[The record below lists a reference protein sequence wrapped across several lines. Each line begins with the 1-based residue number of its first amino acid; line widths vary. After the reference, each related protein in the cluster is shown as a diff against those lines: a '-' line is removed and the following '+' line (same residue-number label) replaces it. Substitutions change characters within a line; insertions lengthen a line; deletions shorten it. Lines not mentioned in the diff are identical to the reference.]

1 MANWNGLVMTDKGIA
16 LQSKVQA
23 GEVLNITKLKLGSG
37 TLPAET
43 DIRKLTDLI
52 KPEQNLGIGGREP
65 NGDYCKISATI
76 SNVGLE
82 AGYYVRELG
91 VFAQDPD
98 DGEIL
103 YAYTTDG
110 APDYLPA
117 EGSSTVIS
125 QEFSVNIAVSDTD
138 KINVEIDPGALATMG
153 YVQLQVNEH
162 NEDASAHEK
171 AFSQHNTDETAHYDM
186 TGATGSKAG
195 KRGFVPAP
203 KAGDQNKA
211 LFGNGTYKQVVETI
225 NGVKPNE
232 NNDID
237 LNMKFFNDLAQ
248 ISLEHSTV
256 TWKLIYDNLS
266 ANSTLTFPC
275 SSSDENL
282 KTPLLELPSTGT
294 FKMVVNR
301 SDKSWMI
308 SISAYQYSGNS
319 NIPALNLACYHGT
332 AGFSGWKR
340 MITTVNGITVADN
353 GNVDLNQKFFNDL
366 TQIGV
371 SYETATW
378 QTIFAALPV
387 NSTITFYAG
396 NDFPAGSLVIPHAG
410 TFLFEAT
417 KGKATN
423 YPMYINAYRVTSD
436 TSAPML
442 YKAFYSN
449 SVQFSGWHTLLD
461 TTVDFSNT
469 DFVVETYRSGT
480 SWYRKYKSGWLEQGG
495 RDSMPTGTKIITF
508 PEPFADTD
516 YTILGGS
523 TGNTNTLNLEIPSTK
538 KTTSV
543 EMDYSNSATGDF
555 YWYACGQGV

>member
-23 GEVLNITKLKLGSG
+23 GEVLNITKMKLGSG

-117 EGSSTVIS
+117 EGGSTVIS

-225 NGVKPNE
+225 NGIKPDG
-232 NNDID
+232 NNNVTLITGINMLTRTKQYKIGDIAYSP
-237 LNMKFFNDLAQ
+237 N
-248 ISLEHSTV
+248 
-256 TWKLIYDNLS
+256 
-266 ANSTLTFPC
+266 
-275 SSSDENL
+275 
-282 KTPLLELPSTGT
+282 LPSWAYLSCVTAGT
-294 FKMVVNR
+294 TAAEEPSFTSVTVMGKYITDGSVKWIVEDIRFNVPVGVVFYDSYLHDGCVKFNGATVNR
-301 SDKSWMI
+301 ADYVRLEKLANDKNLWTDDTSSEPYKYGRGDGVSTMVLPDFRDRVIQGGDTPAKIEAGLPEITGSFDGAQRTIGGGLDATGAFYYI
-308 SISAYQYSGNS
+308 STPGNIGHDS
-319 NIPALNLACYHGT
+319 VQGKYTHN
-332 AGFSGWKR
+332 GFSAQR
-340 MITTVNGITVADN
+340 SNPIY
-353 GNVDLNQKFFNDL
+353 GN
-366 TQIGV
+366 
-371 SYETATW
+371 
-378 QTIFAALPV
+378 
-387 NSTITFYAG
+387 
-396 NDFPAGSLVIPHAG
+396 
-410 TFLFEAT
+410 
-417 KGKATN
+417 
-423 YPMYINAYRVTSD
+423 
-436 TSAPML
+436 
-442 YKAFYSN
+442 
-449 SVQFSGWHTLLD
+449 
-461 TTVDFSNT
+461 
-469 DFVVETYRSGT
+469 
-480 SWYRKYKSGWLEQGG
+480 
-495 RDSMPTGTKIITF
+495 
-508 PEPFADTD
+508 ADTVQPPA
-516 YTILGGS
+516 ICL
-523 TGNTNTLNLEIPSTK
+523 IPQIK
-538 KTTSV
+538 
-543 EMDYSNSATGDF
+543 F
-555 YWYACGQGV
+555 

>member
-23 GEVLNITKLKLGSG
+23 GEVLNITKMKLGSG

-52 KPEQNLGIGGREP
+52 KPEQNLSIGGREP

-117 EGSSTVIS
+117 EGGSTVIS

-153 YVQLQVNEH
+153 YVQLQIDEH
-162 NEDASAHEK
+162 NEDAAAHEQ

-225 NGVKPNE
+225 NNIKPGSD
-232 NNDID
+232 NDVD
-237 LNMKFFNDLAQ
+237 LHLKFFS
-248 ISLEHSTV
+248 SLEQIGLNKSDATPKDIAEILPDNSILQFYAANVSTSNSYVPNLVLPTSGLIRVNKV
-256 TWKLIYDNLS
+256 TNNNVAIKFSIID
-266 ANSTLTFPC
+266 AN
-275 SSSDENL
+275 
-282 KTPLLELPSTGT
+282 GY
-294 FKMVVNR
+294 MYRAV
-301 SDKSWMI
+301 
-308 SISAYQYSGNS
+308 
-319 NIPALNLACYHGT
+319 YH
-332 AGFSGWKR
+332 AEKGFTGWK
-340 MITTVNGITVADN
+340 
-353 GNVDLNQKFFNDL
+353 
-366 TQIGV
+366 
-371 SYETATW
+371 ETATTDILPTG
-378 QTIFAALPV
+378 TILPFAGSTIPTGFLACNGAAVSRTTYAALFAV
-387 NSTITFYAG
+387 IGTTYGVGNGSTTFNLPKADDNRFLEFSNTLGTLKNAGLPNIIGQLDTGGETALFYAQRING
-396 NDFPAGSLVIPHAG
+396 AFSNKSSTTLAYGAPAGSVNSNDRSYQVGFDAS
-410 TFLFEAT
+410 
-417 KGKATN
+417 K
-423 YPMYINAYRVTSD
+423 
-436 TSAPML
+436 
-442 YKAFYSN
+442 SN
-449 SVQFSGWHTLLD
+449 SIYGS
-461 TTVDFSNT
+461 SNT
-469 DFVVETYRSGT
+469 VQPKSLTVKAII
-480 SWYRKYKSGWLEQGG
+480 KY
-495 RDSMPTGTKIITF
+495 
-508 PEPFADTD
+508 
-516 YTILGGS
+516 
-523 TGNTNTLNLEIPSTK
+523 
-538 KTTSV
+538 
-543 EMDYSNSATGDF
+543 
-555 YWYACGQGV
+555 

>member
-103 YAYTTDG
+103 YAYTIDG

-117 EGSSTVIS
+117 EGGSTVIS

-186 TGATGSKAG
+186 TGATSSKAG

-203 KAGDQNKA
+203 KAGDQNKV

-225 NGVKPNE
+225 NGEKPNGD
-232 NNDID
+232 NNVNLITGINMLTRTKQYQIGDIAYSQKLPSWAYLSCVTAGTTAAEEPSFASVTVMGKYITD
-237 LNMKFFNDLAQ
+237 GSVKWIVEDIRFNVPVGVVFYDSYLHDGCVKFNGATVKRADYVRLAKLANDKNLWTDDPSTEPYKYGRGDGVSTMVLPDFRNRVIQGGDITALKAPGLPN
-248 ISLEHSTV
+248 ITGAIGITSDVKAKGSGSLIGSTSEI
-256 TWKLIYDNLS
+256 KGYQRI
-266 ANSTLTFPC
+266 STLYTLVSNLQLNASK
-275 SSSDENL
+275 SSIIYGS
-282 KTPLLELPSTGT
+282 
-294 FKMVVNR
+294 
-301 SDKSWMI
+301 
-308 SISAYQYSGNS
+308 S
-319 NIPALNLACYHGT
+319 NTVQPPALQL
-332 AGFSGWKR
+332 
-340 MITTVNGITVADN
+340 IP
-353 GNVDLNQKFFNDL
+353 
-366 TQIGV
+366 QI
-371 SYETATW
+371 
-378 QTIFAALPV
+378 
-387 NSTITFYAG
+387 
-396 NDFPAGSLVIPHAG
+396 
-410 TFLFEAT
+410 
-417 KGKATN
+417 
-423 YPMYINAYRVTSD
+423 
-436 TSAPML
+436 
-442 YKAFYSN
+442 
-449 SVQFSGWHTLLD
+449 
-461 TTVDFSNT
+461 
-469 DFVVETYRSGT
+469 
-480 SWYRKYKSGWLEQGG
+480 KY
-495 RDSMPTGTKIITF
+495 
-508 PEPFADTD
+508 
-516 YTILGGS
+516 
-523 TGNTNTLNLEIPSTK
+523 
-538 KTTSV
+538 
-543 EMDYSNSATGDF
+543 
-555 YWYACGQGV
+555 

>member
-117 EGSSTVIS
+117 EGGSTVIS

-153 YVQLQVNEH
+153 YIQLQIDEH

-186 TGATGSKAG
+186 TGATSSKAG

-225 NGVKPNE
+225 NGIKPDE
-232 NNDID
+232 NNNTD
-237 LNMKFFNDLAQ
+237 LNCKFFN
-248 ISLEHSTV
+248 SLNQLSLSSGTATFES
-256 TWKLIYDNLS
+256 IYDAMPEQSELVFLASDSLTPKLKIPFGGGSVYVRKNGTNQASVFVYVCTTNDTSIPIEYIGKYQPTNGFTGWYKNITDNQILS
-266 ANSTLTFPC
+266 NGKLLSTLYDFANQAEAQAGTDNTKPMTALATAQAITFGSQKGKPWYI
-275 SSSDENL
+275 
-282 KTPLLELPSTGT
+282 KFT
-294 FKMVVNR
+294 
-301 SDKSWMI
+301 
-308 SISAYQYSGNS
+308 
-319 NIPALNLACYHGT
+319 
-332 AGFSGWKR
+332 
-340 MITTVNGITVADN
+340 NGI
-353 GNVDLNQKFFNDL
+353 
-366 TQIGV
+366 
-371 SYETATW
+371 
-378 QTIFAALPV
+378 
-387 NSTITFYAG
+387 
-396 NDFPAGSLVIPHAG
+396 VI
-410 TFLFEAT
+410 
-417 KGKATN
+417 
-423 YPMYINAYRVTSD
+423 
-436 TSAPML
+436 
-442 YKAFYSN
+442 
-449 SVQFSGWHTLLD
+449 
-461 TTVDFSNT
+461 
-469 DFVVETYRSGT
+469 
-480 SWYRKYKSGWLEQGG
+480 QGG
-495 RDSMPTGTKIITF
+495 TVVFTEPIT
-508 PEPFADTD
+508 
-516 YTILGGS
+516 
-523 TGNTNTLNLEIPSTK
+523 
-538 KTTSV
+538 TTSV
-543 EMDYSNSATGDF
+543 SKSVTFLVPFIDTNYYADVSISSANNEWGSLQYNAVHTSNTAMTVGVKSIDRTADAGITFDYIAIG
-555 YWYACGQGV
+555 WWK

>member
-37 TLPAET
+37 TLPEET

-117 EGSSTVIS
+117 EGGSTVIS

-195 KRGFVPAP
+195 KRGLVPAP

-225 NGVKPNE
+225 NGVKPDQ
-232 NNDID
+232 NNNVTLITGINMLTRTKQYKIGDIAYSPNLPSWAYLSCVAAGTTAAEEPSFTSVTVMGKYITDGSVKWIVEDIRFNVPVGVVFYDSYLHDGCVKFNGATVNRTDYVRLEKLANDKNLWTDDPSTEPYKYGRGDGSTTMVLPD
-237 LNMKFFNDLAQ
+237 LRNVFIEGGDTPAKVEAGAPNIKGNSESSIYAKANKTGSQ
-248 ISLEHSTV
+248 ASV
-256 TWKLIYDNLS
+256 TSAIYG
-266 ANSTLTFPC
+266 NSTF
-275 SSSDENL
+275 
-282 KTPLLELPSTGT
+282 
-294 FKMVVNR
+294 
-301 SDKSWMI
+301 
-308 SISAYQYSGNS
+308 
-319 NIPALNLACYHGT
+319 
-332 AGFSGWKR
+332 
-340 MITTVNGITVADN
+340 NGITLMNDN
-353 GNVDLNQKFFNDL
+353 
-366 TQIGV
+366 
-371 SYETATW
+371 
-378 QTIFAALPV
+378 
-387 NSTITFYAG
+387 
-396 NDFPAGSLVIPHAG
+396 
-410 TFLFEAT
+410 
-417 KGKATN
+417 
-423 YPMYINAYRVTSD
+423 
-436 TSAPML
+436 
-442 YKAFYSN
+442 SN
-449 SVQFSGWHTLLD
+449 G
-461 TTVDFSNT
+461 
-469 DFVVETYRSGT
+469 YGT
-480 SWYRKYKSGWLEQGG
+480 SNILIDASRCNSIYGNSETIQ
-495 RDSMPTGTKIITF
+495 PPAII
-508 PEPFADTD
+508 
-516 YTILGGS
+516 L
-523 TGNTNTLNLEIPSTK
+523 IPQ
-538 KTTSV
+538 V
-543 EMDYSNSATGDF
+543 RY
-555 YWYACGQGV
+555 

>member
-37 TLPAET
+37 TLPEET

-117 EGSSTVIS
+117 EGGSTVIS

-225 NGVKPNE
+225 NGIKPDGNNNVTLITGINMLTRTKQYKIGDIAYSPNLPSWAYLSCVTAGTTAAEEPSFTSVTVMGKYITDGSVKWIVEDIRFNVPVGVVFYDSYLHDGCVKFNGATVKRADYVRLAKLA
-232 NNDID
+232 NDKNLWTDDPSTEPYKYGRGDGSTTMVLPDFRNRVIQGGD
-237 LNMKFFNDLAQ
+237 TPAVLTAGIPE
-248 ISLEHSTV
+248 ISGSFTNAKDYALTAAGSNFAEWMANGVFDYVKKST
-256 TWKLIYDNLS
+256 TTI
-266 ANSTLTFPC
+266 
-275 SSSDENL
+275 
-282 KTPLLELPSTGT
+282 STGT
-294 FKMVVNR
+294 
-301 SDKSWMI
+301 
-308 SISAYQYSGNS
+308 
-319 NIPALNLACYHGT
+319 GT
-332 AGFSGWKR
+332 YP
-340 MITTVNGITVADN
+340 GITEISFKASRSN
-353 GNVDLNQKFFNDL
+353 NIFGN
-366 TQIGV
+366 
-371 SYETATW
+371 
-378 QTIFAALPV
+378 
-387 NSTITFYAG
+387 
-396 NDFPAGSLVIPHAG
+396 
-410 TFLFEAT
+410 
-417 KGKATN
+417 
-423 YPMYINAYRVTSD
+423 
-436 TSAPML
+436 
-442 YKAFYSN
+442 
-449 SVQFSGWHTLLD
+449 
-461 TTVDFSNT
+461 
-469 DFVVETYRSGT
+469 
-480 SWYRKYKSGWLEQGG
+480 
-495 RDSMPTGTKIITF
+495 
-508 PEPFADTD
+508 ADTVQPPA
-516 YTILGGS
+516 IVL
-523 TGNTNTLNLEIPSTK
+523 IPQIK
-538 KTTSV
+538 
-543 EMDYSNSATGDF
+543 F
-555 YWYACGQGV
+555 

>member
-117 EGSSTVIS
+117 EGGSTVIS

-153 YVQLQVNEH
+153 YVQLQINEH

-171 AFSQHNTDETAHYDM
+171 AFSQHNIDETAHYDM

-211 LFGNGTYKQVVETI
+211 LFGNGQFQDIPLPEIASQEEAEAQESQDNKKMMTVLRTYQAIVAYFKKFLAAAVFTGIVRIED
-225 NGVKPNE
+225 GGKP
-232 NNDID
+232 
-237 LNMKFFNDLAQ
+237 
-248 ISLEHSTV
+248 
-256 TWKLIYDNLS
+256 S
-266 ANSTLTFPC
+266 ANANDNSVPTTSWVQALITNKILNSSTF
-275 SSSDENL
+275 
-282 KTPLLELPSTGT
+282 KTYIVEDYLLEQNGYIK
-294 FKMVVNR
+294 FG
-301 SDKSWMI
+301 SWFGHLI
-308 SISAYQYSGNS
+308 LQWGYSQGS
-319 NIPALNLACYHGT
+319 EA
-332 AGFSGWKR
+332 
-340 MITTVNGITVADN
+340 AD
-353 GNVDLNQKFFNDL
+353 
-366 TQIGV
+366 
-371 SYETATW
+371 
-378 QTIFAALPV
+378 
-387 NSTITFYAG
+387 
-396 NDFPAGSLVIPHAG
+396 
-410 TFLFEAT
+410 
-417 KGKATN
+417 
-423 YPMYINAYRVTSD
+423 
-436 TSAPML
+436 
-442 YKAFYSN
+442 
-449 SVQFSGWHTLLD
+449 
-461 TTVDFSNT
+461 
-469 DFVVETYRSGT
+469 
-480 SWYRKYKSGWLEQGG
+480 
-495 RDSMPTGTKIITF
+495 ITF
-508 PEPFADTD
+508 PIAFGKLYCITQGFGNSGSISGWNWA
-516 YTILGGS
+516 ISSWSARNFHVIGKGGLGLFWVAAG
-523 TGNTNTLNLEIPSTK
+523 K
-538 KTTSV
+538 
-543 EMDYSNSATGDF
+543 A
-555 YWYACGQGV
+555 

>member
-37 TLPAET
+37 TLPTET

-65 NGDYCKISATI
+65 NCDYCKISATI

-91 VFAQDPD
+91 VFAHDPD

-117 EGSSTVIS
+117 EGGSTVIS

-186 TGATGSKAG
+186 TGATSSKAG

-225 NGVKPNE
+225 NGVKPDG
-232 NNDID
+232 NNNVTLITGINMLTRTKQYKIGDIAYSPNLPSWAYLSCVTAGTTAAEEPSFGD
-237 LNMKFFNDLAQ
+237 VTTMGKYITDGSVKWIVEDIRFNTPVGVVFYDSCLHDGCVKFNGATVKRADYVRLEKLANDKNLWTDDPSTEPYKYGRGDGSTTMVLPDFRNRIIQGGDIPAVIAPGLPNVLGEIDWTDAGANYTGMELNNNQIKQTGALKSTKSRNAQ
-248 ISLEHSTV
+248 I
-256 TWKLIYDNLS
+256 INDNTYIGS
-266 ANSTLTFPC
+266 FISNIIVDASQNS
-275 SSSDENL
+275 S
-282 KTPLLELPSTGT
+282 
-294 FKMVVNR
+294 V
-301 SDKSWMI
+301 
-308 SISAYQYSGNS
+308 YGNS
-319 NIPALNLACYHGT
+319 DTVQPPAFVLIPQ
-332 AGFSGWKR
+332 
-340 MITTVNGITVADN
+340 I
-353 GNVDLNQKFFNDL
+353 KF
-366 TQIGV
+366 
-371 SYETATW
+371 
-378 QTIFAALPV
+378 
-387 NSTITFYAG
+387 
-396 NDFPAGSLVIPHAG
+396 
-410 TFLFEAT
+410 
-417 KGKATN
+417 
-423 YPMYINAYRVTSD
+423 
-436 TSAPML
+436 
-442 YKAFYSN
+442 
-449 SVQFSGWHTLLD
+449 
-461 TTVDFSNT
+461 
-469 DFVVETYRSGT
+469 
-480 SWYRKYKSGWLEQGG
+480 
-495 RDSMPTGTKIITF
+495 
-508 PEPFADTD
+508 
-516 YTILGGS
+516 
-523 TGNTNTLNLEIPSTK
+523 
-538 KTTSV
+538 
-543 EMDYSNSATGDF
+543 
-555 YWYACGQGV
+555 